1 MKETK
6 YIFKVAQL
14 ISKLLKGEISPEEKQ
29 ELENWKMQ
37 REQNLSLYNK
47 LTNAEYLNNQQ
58 IEFNDVDIDQGWNSI
73 LGQTQRQKKKSFI
86 FLKYAAAISAICFSL
101 FLIYYLQ
108 RIGRKDVRVLK
119 GNVVSH
125 RILPGGKNAVL
136 ILSNGEKVDLKSES
150 GTIVDKNSGVL
161 LTNANN
167 ILNYSDQS
175 ASASDTKDTYNT
187 IITPRGG
194 EYQLRLADGT
204 LVWMNALSQLR
215 YPTKFSGQRR
225 EVFLSGEAYFE
236 VAKNASKPFIVKTSL
251 SQVEVI
257 GTHFNISAYSDSE
270 VNTTTLLEG
279 AVQLKGEKSS
289 AILRPDQQAS
299 VDERG
304 LVSAIRKV
312 DVNRFVDWKNG
323 FFELDNSDIKQIMTK
338 AARWYDINVK
348 FDGPIPKNK
357 LNGRISRSV
366 DFAELLEILRFEGL
380 VIDIKGKDVHIK
392 N

>member
-1 MKETK
+1 
-6 YIFKVAQL
+6 
-14 ISKLLKGEISPEEKQ
+14 
-29 ELENWKMQ
+29 
-37 REQNLSLYNK
+37 
-47 LTNAEYLNNQQ
+47 
-58 IEFNDVDIDQGWNSI
+58 
-73 LGQTQRQKKKSFI
+73 
-86 FLKYAAAISAICFSL
+86 
-101 FLIYYLQ
+101 LQ

>member
-14 ISKLLKGEISPEEKQ
+14 ITKLLKGEISPEEKQ

-37 REQNLSLYNK
+37 HGQNLLLYNR
-47 LTNAEYLNNQQ
+47 LTNAKYLNNQQ
-58 IEFNDVDIDQGWNSI
+58 TEFNDVDIDQGWNSI
-73 LGQTQRQKKKSFI
+73 LEQIQRQKKKSFI
-86 FLKYAAAISAICFSL
+86 FLKYAAAISAVCFSL

-108 RIGRKDVRVLK
+108 KIEKKDVPDVK
-119 GNVVSH
+119 KNVFAQ

-167 ILNYSDQS
+167 MLNYSDESVS
-175 ASASDTKDTYNT
+175 ADHAKDTYNT
-187 IITPRGG
+187 IITPHGG

-204 LVWMNALSQLR
+204 MVWMNALSQLR

-236 VAKNASKPFIVKTSL
+236 VAKSASKPFIVKTSL
-251 SQVEVI
+251 SQVEVL
-257 GTHFNISAYSDSE
+257 GTHFNISAYSDNDL
-270 VNTTTLLEG
+270 NTTTLLEG
-279 AVQLKGEKSS
+279 AVRLKSEKSS
-289 AILRPDQQAS
+289 VILSPDQQAS
-299 VDERG
+299 VDGSG

-312 DVNRFVDWKNG
+312 NANRFVDWKNG
-323 FFELDNSDIKQIMTK
+323 FFELDNSDIKQVMTE

-348 FDGPIPKNK
+348 FDGPIPKNR
-357 LNGRISRSV
+357 LYGRISRSV
-366 DFAELLEILRFEGL
+366 DFEELLEILRFEGIIIN
-380 VIDIKGKDVHIK
+380 VAGKEVQIK